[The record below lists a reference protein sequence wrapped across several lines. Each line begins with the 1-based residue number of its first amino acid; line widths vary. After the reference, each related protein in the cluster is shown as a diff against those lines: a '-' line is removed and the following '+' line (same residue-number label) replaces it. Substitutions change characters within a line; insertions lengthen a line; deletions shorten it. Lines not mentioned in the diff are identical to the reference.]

1 MLIDKMFA
9 QAVAV
14 IESTRENAPEKPG
27 CYRMLDDKGQALYI
41 GKARDLKKRLQAYS
55 RPQTL
60 SNRLQRML
68 TSTHSVELMITKTET
83 EALIME
89 ASMIKSLKPRY
100 NILLRDDKSFP
111 SLLLRGDHRFPQ
123 ILKHRGK
130 QTIKGT
136 YFGPF
141 ASSAAVSNSV
151 VELQKI
157 FLLRNCS
164 DSIFAHRS
172 RPCLQY
178 HIKRCCAPCV
188 GYVTDSAYGQLV
200 SSAKSFLQGKSAGV
214 RVKLVAQMERA
225 SAAREYERAAALRD
239 RLAALTKIQSR
250 SDVALPRGS
259 DGDVLSLCLQ
269 DGESCVEMFCFRQAR
284 NCGNRA
290 FFPKHE
296 ATFSSAEIMASFI
309 AQFYASHPPPAT
321 IYAQPRPHESAW
333 LEASLSDLYKRRV
346 RILTPRKLALFA
358 LVYDNAEEA
367 LRRRLVDRKR
377 FDESFVALAKLLNLP
392 APLERIEV
400 YDNSHI
406 SSTHPYAVMIAADQ
420 RGFDKS
426 CYRKFAIRN
435 EASFG
440 DDYAMMQEAL
450 ARRFA
455 RSEEWALPS
464 LLILDGGL
472 GQISCAQKA
481 LAEHQAL
488 PILAIAKG
496 AGRKADAEKIYFAS
510 SRWEKGVSPRLVPF
524 PARAGLFYFLLR
536 LRDEAHRFAIGT
548 HRASRSRGLQASQ
561 LDSIANIGA
570 VRKRQL
576 LQHFGSPRAIAD
588 ASIADLRAVHG
599 LGEKVAQSLYR
610 HFHD

>member
-1 MLIDKMFA
+1 MFA

-14 IESTRENAPEKPG
+14 IESTRESAPEKPG
-27 CYRMLDDKGQALYI
+27 CYRMLDDKRQALYI
-41 GKARDLKKRLQAYS
+41 GKARDLKKRLQAYT
-55 RPQTL
+55 RPQSL

-68 TSTHSVELMITKTET
+68 ASTHSVELLITKTES

-141 ASSAAVSNSV
+141 ASSVAVNNSV

-200 SSAKSFLQGKSAGV
+200 SSAKAFLQGKSAGV
-214 RVKLVAQMERA
+214 RQRLVAQMERA

-250 SDVALPRGS
+250 SDVALPRGGGG
-259 DGDVLSLCLQ
+259 DGDVISICLQ

-296 ATFSSAEIMASFI
+296 GTFSAAEIMASFI
-309 AQFYASHPPPAT
+309 AQFYASHPPPST

-346 RILTPRKLALFA
+346 RILTPRKLALFS
-358 LVYDNAEEA
+358 LVYDNAEES

-377 FDESFVALAKLLNLP
+377 FDESFTALANLLKLP

-406 SSTHPYAVMIAADQ
+406 SSTHPYAVMIAADK

-426 CYRKFAIRN
+426 SYRKFAIRN
-435 EASFG
+435 KDSFG

-450 ARRFA
+450 SRRFA
-455 RSEEWALPS
+455 RSDEWALPS

-472 GQISCAQKA
+472 GQISCAQKV
-481 LAEHQAL
+481 LADHKAL

-496 AGRKADAEKIYFAS
+496 AGRKASEEKIYFANS
-510 SRWEKGVSPRLVPF
+510 QWKKGVSPHLVSF

-548 HRASRSRGLQASQ
+548 HRASRSRGQQASQ

-570 VRKRQL
+570 VRKRLL

-588 ASIADLRAVHG
+588 ASIADLRAVYG
-599 LGEKVAQSLYR
+599 LGEKAVQSLYR
-610 HFHD
+610 HFHG